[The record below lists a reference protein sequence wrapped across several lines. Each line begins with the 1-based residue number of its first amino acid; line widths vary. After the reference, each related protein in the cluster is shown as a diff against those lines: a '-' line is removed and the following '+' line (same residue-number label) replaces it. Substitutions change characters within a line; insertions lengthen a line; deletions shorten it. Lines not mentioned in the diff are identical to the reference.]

1 MSIKD
6 YKNLFRQRLIQT
18 GPEDMGVEPV
28 GAEGSFIYGRD
39 GRRYLDMVA
48 GVSALPLG
56 HRPPEV
62 EAAVRRQ
69 LARYWHVMVYGEFI
83 QDVSVELAEELASL
97 LPGNLSKMY
106 PVNSGTEAVE
116 AALKLAKRY
125 TGRPKIVA
133 AVHSYHGNTQGSMS
147 VMGYEPRKRP
157 FVPLI
162 PGVDFIRFNRKED
175 LDKITDRTAAVILE
189 TIQGGAGFI
198 EPRNG
203 YLEAVRARCDQTG
216 SLLILDEIQTGFART
231 GPMFG
236 FENYGALPD
245 ILVTGKAL
253 GGGFPIGALH
263 TSAEM
268 AEVLRRPPM
277 GHITTFGG
285 HPVVAA
291 AALETL
297 RQIRK
302 RDLGAAALDKEAY
315 IRSRFRHPLIREI
328 RGRGLMLALMMP
340 DKATADKLILQA
352 LEHGLILFWLL
363 YEPRAVRLT
372 PPLTV
377 SYGEIDMAWE
387 IIRKVLDSIS

>member
-1 MSIKD
+1 MNTLKE
-6 YKNLFRQRLIQT
+6 KFHRLMIQT
-18 GPEDMGVEPV
+18 GPSDMGIEPV
-28 GAEGSFIYGRD
+28 KAKGSYIYGRN
-39 GRRYLDMVA
+39 GKKYLDMVA

-56 HRPPEV
+56 HRPEAV

-69 LARYWHVMVYGEFI
+69 LERYWHVMVYGEFI
-83 QDVSVELAEELASL
+83 QDISVDLAGELASV
-97 LPGNLSKMY
+97 LPEKLSKMY

-125 TGRPKIVA
+125 TGRPRIVA
-133 AVHSYHGNTQGSMS
+133 ARYSYHGNTQGSMS
-147 VMGYEPRKRP
+147 VMGYEPRKIP
-157 FVPLI
+157 FTPLI
-162 PGVDFIRFNRKED
+162 PGVSFIRYNRPED
-175 LDKITDRTAAVILE
+175 LDEINEQTAAVILE

-198 EPRNG
+198 TPEKG
-203 YLEAVRARCDQTG
+203 YLQAVRERCDAMG
-216 SLLILDEIQTGFART
+216 CLLILDEIQTGFART

-236 FENYGALPD
+236 FEAEGIIPD

-263 TSAEM
+263 TSPEM
-268 AEVLRRPPM
+268 AEVLRHPPM

-297 RQIRK
+297 RQIRQK
-302 RDLGAAALDKEAY
+302 KLGEAALAKEKY
-315 IRSRFRHPLIREI
+315 IRSLFRHPLIREI

-340 DKATADKLILQA
+340 DKSTADRLILQA
-352 LEHGLILFWLL
+352 LEQGVILFWLL
-363 YEPRAVRLT
+363 YEPRAVRIT

-377 SYGEIDMAWE
+377 SYEEIDEAWQ
-387 IIRKVLDSIS
+387 IICSILDKML